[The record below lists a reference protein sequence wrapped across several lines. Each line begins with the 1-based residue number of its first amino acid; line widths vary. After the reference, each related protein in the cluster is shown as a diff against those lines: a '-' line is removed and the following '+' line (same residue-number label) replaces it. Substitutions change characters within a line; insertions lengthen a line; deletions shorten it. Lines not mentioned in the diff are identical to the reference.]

1 MDGRRQANIHQLM
14 LMSAD
19 LAAQHHLSTETKTPG
34 AFDFSSGLSPLSHSE
49 KSLLLV
55 VLPQSP
61 LSCLCCTASRIS

>member
-49 KSLLLV
+49 KISPAGSPASVSSFLPLLY
-55 VLPQSP
+55 
-61 LSCLCCTASRIS
+61 CLQN